1 MRISFEKAVEVMN
14 YSDPAMVE
22 SIQAG
27 IHALE
32 TYGGK
37 APAISAAVDYL
48 KAALVCKAEDVIADH
63 YVTIAAQIEAAKR
76 EEEAMI

>member
-1 MRISFEKAVEVMN
+1 MRISFERAVEVMN

-48 KAALVCKAEDVIADH
+48 KAALVCKAEETIADH
-63 YVTIAAQIEAAKR
+63 YAVYAAQVEAAR
-76 EEEAMI
+76 QEEATI

>member
-1 MRISFEKAVEVMN
+1 MRISFEKAIEVMN
-14 YSDPAMVE
+14 YSDPAMLE

-32 TYGGK
+32 AYGGK

-48 KAALVCKAEDVIADH
+48 KAAIVCKAEEVVADH
-63 YVTIAAQIEAAKR
+63 YVVLAAQIEAEKQN
-76 EEEAMI
+76 EAMI

>member
-1 MRISFEKAVEVMN
+1 MRISFEKAIEVVTHA
-14 YSDPAMVE
+14 DPAMVE

-37 APAISAAVDYL
+37 APAVGAAVDYL
-48 KAALVCKAEDVIADH
+48 KAAIICKAEEVVAEH
-63 YVTIAAQIEAAKR
+63 YVVLAAQIEAEKQN
-76 EEEAMI
+76 EAMI

>member
-1 MRISFEKAVEVMN
+1 MRISFEKAVEVVTHA
-14 YSDPAMVE
+14 DPAMVE

-27 IHALE
+27 IQTLE

-48 KAALVCKAEDVIADH
+48 KAALICKAEDVIADH
-63 YVTIAAQIEAAKR
+63 FITFAEQTATV
-76 EEEAMI
+76 